1 MTDIRWPKISIV
13 IPSYNQG
20 QFLEETILSVINQQY
35 PELELFVIDGGSN
48 DNSVEVIKK
57 YESHITWW
65 LSEKD
70 RGQSDA
76 INKGF
81 SRATGEIITWLCS
94 DDLYT
99 PGTLKKVADYFSSQP
114 DNVGLIYGGITT
126 FKDGIDL
133 RSNWGYQNPT
143 VERYLAGM
151 AFSQPAAFYKKKYV
165 DRIGGRLKEELHYGM
180 DFDLFCRL
188 ALVCDFV
195 PVTDIFAKY
204 RLHYQSKSVSQSER
218 FMADWNKTFVNLC
231 NNMGWTSLI
240 EKLRA
245 TGIVDPSVF
254 EWKYQFSFT
263 PEKKIVEKIDTD
275 KLVFYHLCYVLK
287 DLYWNAHR
295 PEARRLLAWL
305 KKEYSVTRLKNEEKI
320 PPIMKKLALPDPV
333 LLVLKKLNRIKR
345 RIL

>member
-165 DRIGGRLKEELHYGM
+165 DPC
-180 DFDLFCRL
+180 LFHL
-188 ALVCDFV
+188 A
-195 PVTDIFAKY
+195 
-204 RLHYQSKSVSQSER
+204 
-218 FMADWNKTFVNLC
+218 
-231 NNMGWTSLI
+231 
-240 EKLRA
+240 
-245 TGIVDPSVF
+245 
-254 EWKYQFSFT
+254 
-263 PEKKIVEKIDTD
+263 
-275 KLVFYHLCYVLK
+275 
-287 DLYWNAHR
+287 
-295 PEARRLLAWL
+295 
-305 KKEYSVTRLKNEEKI
+305 TR
-320 PPIMKKLALPDPV
+320 
-333 LLVLKKLNRIKR
+333 
-345 RIL
+345 